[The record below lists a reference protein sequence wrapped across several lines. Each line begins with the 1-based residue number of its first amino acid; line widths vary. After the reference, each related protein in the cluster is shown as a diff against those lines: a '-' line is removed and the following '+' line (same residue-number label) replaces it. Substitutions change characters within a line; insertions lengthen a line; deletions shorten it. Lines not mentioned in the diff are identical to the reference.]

1 MSSKPHDAIYEHFHP
16 EERHFVDRVQEWVE
30 RAGERHETI
39 RTDFLDPRQMQIV
52 SALANRNVD
61 VAVDFFGG
69 SEQAERKRAWI
80 AQDYRQASIEDY
92 GITLIEITSPDPQ
105 FDQLDHGD
113 VLGAVLGLGIK
124 REKLG
129 DIHLHADRCHLLCA
143 EEMADYIGIHL
154 NQVHRLSV
162 TTQLLPLE
170 KLQPV
175 QINLEEVSLSVA
187 SLRLDGIVSDV
198 VRVSRAKVLQPIKA
212 GRCKVN
218 WKVEENPSVQ
228 LQEGDVVSLKGFGR
242 FQVLSIHGTTK
253 SGRMR
258 VKIGKYV

>member
-1 MSSKPHDAIYEHFHP
+1 MNKPHDAIYEHFHP
-16 EERHFVDRVQEWVE
+16 DERHYVDRVHDWVE

-39 RTDFLDPRQMQIV
+39 RTDFLDPRQLQIV
-52 SALANRNVD
+52 EAMANRNID

-80 AQDYRQASIEDY
+80 AQDYRQASLEDF
-92 GITLIEITSPDPQ
+92 GIALIAITSPEAQ

-124 REKLG
+124 RDKLG
-129 DIHLHADRCHLLCA
+129 DIHLHADFCHLLCA
-143 EEMADYIGIHL
+143 DEMADYISIHL

-162 TTQLLPLE
+162 TADRVPLDE
-170 KLQPV
+170 LQPV
-175 QINLEEVSLSVA
+175 QVKLEEVSLSVA

-198 VRVSRAKVLQPIKA
+198 VRMSRAKVLQPIKT

-228 LQEGDVVSLKGFGR
+228 LREGDVVSMKGFGR
-242 FQVLSIHGTTK
+242 FKVLAISGVTK

-258 VKIGKYV
+258 VQVGKYV

>member
-1 MSSKPHDAIYEHFHP
+1 MSSKSNDAIYEHFHP
-16 EERHFVDRVQEWVE
+16 DERHFVDRVQEWVE
-30 RAGERHETI
+30 RAGDRHETV
-39 RTDFLDPRQMQIV
+39 RTDFLDPRQIQIV
-52 SALANRNVD
+52 LALANRNVD

-69 SEQAERKRAWI
+69 AERAERKRAWI
-80 AQDYRQASIEDY
+80 AQDYRQPTQDDFGIALMAIASPE
-92 GITLIEITSPDPQ
+92 PQ

-124 REKLG
+124 RDKLG

-143 EEMADYIGIHL
+143 EEMADYIRIHL

-162 TTQLLPLE
+162 TADRIPLE
-170 KLQPV
+170 QLAPV
-175 QINLEEVSLSVA
+175 DTKLEELSLSVA

-228 LQEGDVVSLKGFGR
+228 LREGDVVSLKGFGR
-242 FQVLSIHGTTK
+242 FQVLSIDGVTK